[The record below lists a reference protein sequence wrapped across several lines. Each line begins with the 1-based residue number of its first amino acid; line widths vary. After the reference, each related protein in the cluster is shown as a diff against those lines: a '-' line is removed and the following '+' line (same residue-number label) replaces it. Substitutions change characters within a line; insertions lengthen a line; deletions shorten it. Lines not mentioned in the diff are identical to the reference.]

1 MNTIII
7 NCHRAPNLFSSLL
20 SYFCTSTHSTARLTL
35 MKCIGEAVRC
45 WDGDYISGKND
56 DIVNIVLNGV
66 KDRSGDVRDVSRIVL
81 CYLYLRSLPSA
92 PSSSELTEIERI
104 SAIPIIPSVSSILTQ
119 LLSSSSSSQPSL
131 SNAALELIRSDL
143 RDFHAVRFPVSP
155 FHSVTAG
162 LRLFCRSPCRGR
174 SLLAPR
180 RPASFVRVRPLRSR
194 FVSAAWRRPPS
205 KPRVESRSRRSPRR
219 SASRR

>member
-20 SYFCTSTHSTARLTL
+20 SYFCTSTHSAARLTL

-104 SAIPIIPSVSSILTQ
+104 SAIPKIPRSVLASRPPPLP
-119 LLSSSSSSQPSL
+119 LPASL
-131 SNAALELIRSDL
+131 AQQRRSRAHPL
-143 RDFHAVRFPVSP
+143 RSPRFPRRTFPRFPLSCARARAPRPRPRSRVASAADRPRRPSRRRAESP
-155 FHSVTAG
+155 SPP
-162 LRLFCRSPCRGR
+162 RCPRSPCDR
-174 SLLAPR
+174 
-180 RPASFVRVRPLRSR
+180 
-194 FVSAAWRRPPS
+194 
-205 KPRVESRSRRSPRR
+205 
-219 SASRR
+219 